1 MTGISKTKR
10 TLLIFLA
17 VFAVTAVATS
27 CYGRTGKEYLAQKLL
42 QGKCREQFSV
52 SADKVQELGTG
63 YYSGKAYSMQYPDM
77 PFSVSIDNDGKKFS
91 DNYVARRV
99 CSKIEERIRS
109 NIHPTKGKV
118 LVHVEA
124 MVQGH
129 ALDDPDMTVSDF
141 VDTNPSN
148 RFSIYI
154 FSASDKLL
162 AGKLEVLLSGLE
174 SLPGGTIYIYNTS
187 ESAIA
192 EMQKYCKETDTP
204 VSEHIE
210 LKDDCVYTEIPFA
223 HGKILGRCQ

>member
-27 CYGRTGKEYLAQKLL
+27 CCGRTGKKYLAQKLL

-52 SADKVQELGTG
+52 SVDKAQELGTG

-77 PFSVSIDNDGKKFS
+77 PFSVSVDNDGKKFS

-99 CSKIEERIRS
+99 CSKIEERIRN
-109 NIHPTKGKV
+109 NIHPTEGKT

-129 ALDDPDMTVSDF
+129 TLDDPDMTVSDL

-162 AGKLEVLLSGLE
+162 TGKLEDLLSGLE
-174 SLPGGTIYIYNTS
+174 SLPGGTIYIYSMS
-187 ESAIA
+187 ESAVA
-192 EMQKYCKETDTP
+192 EMQKYCKETNTP
-204 VSEHIE
+204 VSEHVE
-210 LKDDCVYTEIPFA
+210 LKDDCVYVEIPFA
-223 HGKILGRCQ
+223 HGMILGRCQ

>member
-1 MTGISKTKR
+1 MAKANKYGR
-10 TLLIFLA
+10 LLLLSFAAL
-17 VFAVTAVATS
+17 AVTAAMLAGCS
-27 CYGRTGKEYLAQKLL
+27 GERKEHLAQKLL

-52 SADKVQELGTG
+52 SVDKAQELGTG
-63 YYSGKAYSMQYPDM
+63 YCSGKAYSMQYPDM

-109 NIHPTKGKV
+109 NIHPTKGEV

-162 AGKLEVLLSGLE
+162 TGKLEDLLSGLE
-174 SLPGGTIYIYNTS
+174 SLPGGTIYIYSMS
-187 ESAIA
+187 ESAVA
-192 EMQKYCKETDTP
+192 EMQKYCKETGTP

-210 LKDDCVYTEIPFA
+210 LKDDCVYVEIPFA

>member
-17 VFAVTAVATS
+17 VFAITAVATS
-27 CYGRTGKEYLAQKLL
+27 CCGRTGKDYLAQKLL
-42 QGKCREQFSV
+42 QGKYREQFSV
-52 SADKVQELGTG
+52 SVDKVQEPGTG
-63 YYSGKAYSMQYPDM
+63 YHTAKAYSMQYPDM
-77 PFSVSIDNDGKKFS
+77 PFSVSVDNDGKKFS

-99 CSKIEERIRS
+99 CSKIEERIRN
-109 NIHPTKGKV
+109 NIHPTEGEV
-118 LVHVEA
+118 LVHVED
-124 MVQGH
+124 MVPEHG
-129 ALDDPDMTVSDF
+129 LNDPDMTVSDF
-141 VDTNPSN
+141 VDTDPSN

-162 AGKLEVLLSGLE
+162 TGKLEDLLSGLE
-174 SLPGGTIYIYNTS
+174 SLPGGTIYIYSMS
-187 ESAIA
+187 ESAVA

-210 LKDDCVYTEIPFA
+210 LKDDCVYVEIPFA